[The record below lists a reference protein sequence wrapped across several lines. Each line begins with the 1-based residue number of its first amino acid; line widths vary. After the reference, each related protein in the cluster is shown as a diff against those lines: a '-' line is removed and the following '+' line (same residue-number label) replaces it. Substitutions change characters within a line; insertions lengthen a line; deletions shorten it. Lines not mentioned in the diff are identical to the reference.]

1 MSSLWHVVELKGS
14 LIMTLSKGVG
24 RGHGAHHHGPR
35 AKKPKA
41 PKVTPT
47 AMGVVPATPPT
58 AIPPSAQPVK
68 SKRVVNHKSHVKK
81 VK

>member
-1 MSSLWHVVELKGS
+1 
-14 LIMTLSKGVG
+14 MTVSKGVG

-41 PKVTPT
+41 N
-47 AMGVVPATPPT
+47 AQGVVPAIPAT